1 MRLIS
6 KIFGEKSPS
15 QTGNKPWKLFEK
27 KAQEAEQSGALEKA
41 AEYYEQ
47 ALQKLKDRF
56 EPNRSDDKY
65 YRYKTSA
72 ISFSLNRVRF
82 RGN

>member
-15 QTGNKPWKLFEK
+15 QTGHKPWKLFEK

-41 AEYYEQ
+41 AKYYEQ
-47 ALQKLKDRF
+47 ALQKLKERF
-56 EPNRSDDKY
+56 EPSRSDNKY
-65 YRYKTSA
+65 YRYKCSA
-72 ISFSLNRVRF
+72 ISFSLNRVR
-82 RGN
+82 RREN